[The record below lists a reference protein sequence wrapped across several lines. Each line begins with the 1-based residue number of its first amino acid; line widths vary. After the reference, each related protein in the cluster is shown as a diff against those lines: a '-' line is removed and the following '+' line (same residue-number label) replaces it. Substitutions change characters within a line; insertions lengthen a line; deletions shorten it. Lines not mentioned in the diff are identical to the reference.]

1 MVYYD
6 ATTLPVSM
14 KILDSL
20 RVSLTKDKSATA
32 ATIVSP
38 ASKAVRKKPLKRK
51 VKPGTEESRQ
61 QVIQQIRDVV
71 HDKGYKVVS
80 VSNLLNSFGFQK
92 RSSSNVELITVM
104 LAEDNLTVH
113 PQLSLNLKS
122 ADCLRIY
129 GFPVAQL
136 GDLFESEE
144 GEPTKGARQRR
155 EQELEDFIDKH
166 DLFHKLGLKKV
177 MRQYSPK
184 QTRDRFDFLCTDV
197 KGSQVVLEL
206 KHVGGGKSAVEQVLR
221 YIGMLKQE
229 QPGKKARG
237 ILITGIRDVDTAKA
251 LHGMTPAQ
259 QQEIE
264 WYLYRYS
271 KGSGDVSFELVT
283 YDFIDHHLGILTT
296 PS

>member
-1 MVYYD
+1 
-6 ATTLPVSM
+6 M

-20 RVSLTKDKSATA
+20 RASLSKDKAVAITPATA
-32 ATIVSP
+32 PDNKIA
-38 ASKAVRKKPLKRK
+38 RKKLLKRK
-51 VKPGTEESRQ
+51 VKPCTEDSRQ
-61 QVIQQIRDVV
+61 EVIEQIRNVV
-71 HDKGYKVVS
+71 HDKGYKVIR
-80 VSNLLNSFGFQK
+80 VSNLLNCFGFQK
-92 RSSSNVELITVM
+92 RSSSNVELITAI
-104 LAEDNLTVH
+104 LAEHNLTVH
-113 PQLSLNLKS
+113 PQLSLGLKS

-144 GEPTKGARQRR
+144 QVKTQGARQQR
-155 EQELEDFIDKH
+155 ERELEEFIDKH
-166 DLFHKLGLKKV
+166 DLFYKLGLKKV
-177 MRQYSPK
+177 ERQYSPK
-184 QTRDRFDFLCTDV
+184 QTRDKFDFLCSDA
-197 KGSQVVLEL
+197 KGNRVVLEL

-229 QPGKKARG
+229 QPGNKARG

-271 KGSGDVSFELVT
+271 KGSGDVNFELVT
-283 YDFIDHHLGILTT
+283 YDFIEHHLGILNKA
-296 PS
+296 S

>member
-1 MVYYD
+1 
-6 ATTLPVSM
+6 M

-20 RVSLTKDKSATA
+20 RASLSKDKTATT
-32 ATIVSP
+32 ATVVSP
-38 ASKAVRKKPLKRK
+38 ANKAERKKPLKRK
-51 VKPGTEESRQ
+51 VKPGSEDSRLE
-61 QVIQQIRDVV
+61 VIQQIRGVV
-71 HDKGYKVVS
+71 HDKGYKAIS
-80 VSNLLNSFGFQK
+80 VTNLLNYFGFQK

-104 LAEDNLTVH
+104 LAEHNLTVH
-113 PQLSLNLKS
+113 PHLSLGLKPS
-122 ADCLRIY
+122 DCLRIY

-144 GEPTKGARQRR
+144 EVKTQGARQQR
-155 EQELEDFIDKH
+155 ERELEDFIDKH

-177 MRQYSPK
+177 ERQYSPK
-184 QTRDRFDFLCTDV
+184 QTRDRFDFLCSDA
-197 KGSQVVLEL
+197 KGSRVVLEL

-237 ILITGIRDVDTAKA
+237 ILVTGIRDVDTAKA

-264 WYLYRYS
+264 WYLYRYN
-271 KGSGDVSFELVT
+271 KGSGIVTFELVT
-283 YDFIDHHLGILTT
+283 YDFIDHHLGVLAKLA
-296 PS
+296 